1 MAFPED
7 RMLTASSFPSS
18 TAVVSSGGRVNFLSM
33 LLPLGFVGIGGI
45 GFLLAGSLP
54 GLVVAAVL
62 GLLAGMSP
70 QVANQWERAVVLR
83 MGRFDG
89 LRGPGL
95 FWRIPLV
102 DRVTAWVDQRVIT
115 TPFAA
120 EETLTSDTV
129 PVNVDAVLFWM
140 VHDPQK
146 AALEV
151 QNYPQAVSW
160 AAQTALRDII
170 GRTSLSD
177 LLRGRERIEGELQE
191 LIDQR
196 CMPWGIAV
204 QAVEMRDII
213 IPANLQDAMSREAQ
227 ASREKRAR
235 IILGEA
241 EMEIA
246 TLFDQASTV
255 YKDNPTALQLRAMNI
270 LFEGI
275 KQKGALMIVPST
287 AVQTM
292 GLGGLIGA
300 AALEQQTHAERTGAK
315 TE

>member
-1 MAFPED
+1 
-7 RMLTASSFPSS
+7 
-18 TAVVSSGGRVNFLSM
+18 
-33 LLPLGFVGIGGI
+33 
-45 GFLLAGSLP
+45 
-54 GLVVAAVL
+54 
-62 GLLAGMSP
+62 
-70 QVANQWERAVVLR
+70 
-83 MGRFDG
+83 
-89 LRGPGL
+89 
-95 FWRIPLV
+95 
-102 DRVTAWVDQRVIT
+102 
-115 TPFAA
+115 
-120 EETLTSDTV
+120 
-129 PVNVDAVLFWM
+129 
-140 VHDPQK
+140 
-146 AALEV
+146 
-151 QNYPQAVSW
+151 
-160 AAQTALRDII
+160 
-170 GRTSLSD
+170 
-177 LLRGRERIEGELQE
+177 
-191 LIDQR
+191 
-196 CMPWGIAV
+196 MPWGIAV